1 MGTIARARAFY
12 GIRNIP
18 PFAYSYKCKNFVLIT
33 MLAALVIEIGAK
45 KGAVVVGHDGIQ
57 SDNITT
63 VFVLALQMTIEVL
76 ISEWRKMSVRT
87 ICTFKFLFITYASPP
102 LVDTDR
108 LVTALASCFAEP
120 SCANTSSLP
129 LNKE

>member
-1 MGTIARARAFY
+1 
-12 GIRNIP
+12 
-18 PFAYSYKCKNFVLIT
+18 

-45 KGAVVVGHDGIQ
+45 KGAVVIGHDGIQ
-57 SDNITT
+57 PDNITT

-87 ICTFKFLFITYASPP
+87 ICTFVFLFIAYASPP
-102 LVDTDR
+102 FIDTDR

-120 SCANTSSLP
+120 SSCKHIFSALEQGMKNGDTLLYGKFNGWKSDG
-129 LNKE
+129 